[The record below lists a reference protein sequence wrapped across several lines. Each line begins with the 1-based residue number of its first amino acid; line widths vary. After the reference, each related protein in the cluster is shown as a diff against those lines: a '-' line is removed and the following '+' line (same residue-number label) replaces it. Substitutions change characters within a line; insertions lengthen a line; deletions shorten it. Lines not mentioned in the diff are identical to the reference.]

1 MADIMADKPQDAT
14 DTDGLLALLAQ
25 MPQDTGLTEPQKV
38 FLLELQA
45 LQRAAMGDR
54 EVRRR
59 RVTVRVSDEER
70 ARLQDVAQRQE
81 VTVSTVMRRVLW
93 RS

>member
-1 MADIMADKPQDAT
+1 MSDTHGETSDA
-14 DTDGLLALLAQ
+14 DGLMALLAQ
-25 MPQDTGLTEPQKV
+25 MPDSTALTEPQQA

-45 LQRAAMGDR
+45 SQRAAMGKR

-59 RVTVRVSDEER
+59 RVTVRVSDEEL
-70 ARLQDVAQRQE
+70 ARLQDVARRQG